1 METVS
6 IIIVNWNSRGY
17 LQQCLASIR
26 QSAAACVCEVIVVDN
41 DSADGSVEMVVDEF
55 PEVTLIR
62 AGANLG
68 FARANNLAMK
78 RACGSLLALVNSDA
92 LVHAGCMETL
102 TSYLTAHPEV
112 ALVGPRVTG
121 GDGRL
126 QRTCRR
132 LPTLWNTSCRT
143 LALDRLFTDSRVFGG
158 YEMPH
163 WDHESESAVEVL
175 SGCFCVAR
183 RSAVDEV
190 GRLDEQFFFYG
201 EYIDWC
207 KRFAD
212 AGWKLVFVPAAT
224 ATHFGGGSTASAPLR
239 YSIEILRA
247 TLKYWRKH
255 HGLLGQLLCRGLLV
269 AHHGIRLAL
278 RAAMRVVG
286 WRQSTGSDYKL
297 HEDAVCLRWLFTGSE
312 LPAARGKSLSPESH
326 PQ

>member
-6 IIIVNWNSRGY
+6 IIVVNWNTRGY

-26 QSAAACVCEVIVVDN
+26 QSQAACVCEVIVVDN
-41 DSADGSVEMVVDEF
+41 DSSDGSAEMVATVF
-55 PEVTLIR
+55 PGVTLIR
-62 AGANLG
+62 AGSNLG
-68 FARANNLAMK
+68 FARANNLAMA
-78 RACGSLLALVNSDA
+78 RARGSLLALVNSDA

-102 TSYLTAHPEV
+102 SDYLASHRDV

-158 YEMPH
+158 YEMPQ
-163 WDHESESAVEVL
+163 WDHESESEVEVL

-183 RSAVDEV
+183 RSAVDQV
-190 GRLDEQFFFYG
+190 GGLDEQFFFYG
-201 EYIDWC
+201 EDIDWC

-224 ATHFGGGSTASAPLR
+224 ATHFGGGSTSNAPLR

-255 HGLLGQLLCRGLLV
+255 HGRGGQLLCRILLV
-269 AHHGIRLAL
+269 VHHGTRLAL
-278 RAAMRVVG
+278 RAASRCLG
-286 WRQSTGSDYKL
+286 LQKSPGSQYKL
-297 HEDAVCLRWLFTGSE
+297 REDAVCLRWLFTGSE
-312 LPAARGKSLSPESH
+312 SPVLRGKSLRAESH